1 MKRVLIGDFGAIA
14 ALGLRELLEEK
25 CLIVDDTETV
35 DFLARVRATAPDV
48 VVVDSDLWS
57 APDVTRLLEA
67 YVPHVTVI
75 GCSLSAPT
83 LEVHPYGQASY
94 TAELSPSSL
103 IAAVNR

>member
-25 CLIVDDTETV
+25 CVIVDDTEKV
-35 DFLARVRATAPDV
+35 DFLSRVRATTPDV
-48 VVVDSDLWS
+48 VVVDSDVLS
-57 APDVTRLLEA
+57 GRDVTLLLEA
-67 YVPHVTVI
+67 CVPHVTVI
-75 GCSLSAPT
+75 GCSLTAPT
-83 LEVHPYGQASY
+83 LEVYPYGQASY